1 MRHIDFITGHD
12 AATGKELWCTSTV
25 ARPRQREERGPAA
38 VTALRDLRGFVIRA
52 GLAWAMSAG
61 LAVNAT
67 SRVRVRDQEP
77 KVSPQRTV
85 WDGVYTA
92 EQASRGR
99 MQYMQAC
106 ASCHA
111 ADLRGDSTAPSL
123 IEESFS
129 FQWGDTTVGELFE
142 RIRTLMPS
150 NRPRSLSDQSYRDI
164 VAFIL
169 QSNKLPSG
177 EKELESEADALRQIV
192 MVMKRPEG

>member
-1 MRHIDFITGHD
+1 
-12 AATGKELWCTSTV
+12 
-25 ARPRQREERGPAA
+25 
-38 VTALRDLRGFVIRA
+38 VTLRNLRGFVIAA

-67 SRVRVRDQEP
+67 GPGRERDQEP
-77 KVSPQRTV
+77 RGQEPNVSPQRTV
-85 WDGVYTA
+85 WDGVYTE
-92 EQASRGR
+92 EQATRGR

-111 ADLRGDSTAPSL
+111 GDLRGDSTAPSL

-150 NRPRSLSDQSYRDI
+150 NRPGGLSSQSYRDI

-169 QSNKLPSG
+169 QSNKFPPG
-177 EKELESEADALRQIV
+177 EKELDSEADALRQIV
-192 MVMKRPEG
+192 IAVKRPGG

>member
-1 MRHIDFITGHD
+1 
-12 AATGKELWCTSTV
+12 
-25 ARPRQREERGPAA
+25 
-38 VTALRDLRGFVIRA
+38 VIAA

-67 SRVRVRDQEP
+67 GPGRERDQEP
-77 KVSPQRTV
+77 RGQESKVSPQRTV
-85 WDGVYTA
+85 WDGVYTGA
-92 EQASRGR
+92 QATRGR
-99 MQYMQAC
+99 TQYMQAC

-111 ADLRGDSTAPSL
+111 GDLRGDSTAPSL

-150 NRPRSLSDQSYRDI
+150 DRPGSLSSQSYRDI

-169 QSNKLPSG
+169 QSNKFPPG
-177 EKELESEADALRQIV
+177 EKELDPDADALRQIV
-192 MVMKRPEG
+192 ITMKRPDG